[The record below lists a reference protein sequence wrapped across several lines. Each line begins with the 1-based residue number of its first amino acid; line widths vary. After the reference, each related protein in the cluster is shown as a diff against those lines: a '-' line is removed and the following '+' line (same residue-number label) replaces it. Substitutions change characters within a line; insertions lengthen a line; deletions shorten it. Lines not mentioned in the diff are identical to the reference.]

1 MYTHEGL
8 VRAVYFH
15 CVSFVHAQRV
25 VQGCLFSLCVLYMH
39 KGLVRAVY
47 FHCVSFVHAQ
57 RDGQGCLFSLCEFCT
72 RTKGWSGLFIFIVSF
87 VHAQRV
93 GQSCLFSLYEF
104 CTCTKGWSGLTV
116 RVGVLQPLP
125 PITHKHIHTQTS
137 SSCAAS
143 AKPAMRAGLWQCRS
157 LYCSRSAMRKNK
169 RWCVWPNL
177 RKALNTWSK
186 NDSEEREGGVVYYL
200 FLCIGLSSAFMIGM

>member
-57 RDGQGCLFSLCEFCT
+57 RDGQG
-72 RTKGWSGLFIFIVSF
+72 
-87 VHAQRV
+87 
-93 GQSCLFSLYEF
+93 
-104 CTCTKGWSGLTV
+104 
-116 RVGVLQPLP
+116 
-125 PITHKHIHTQTS
+125 
-137 SSCAAS
+137 
-143 AKPAMRAGLWQCRS
+143 
-157 LYCSRSAMRKNK
+157 
-169 RWCVWPNL
+169 
-177 RKALNTWSK
+177 
-186 NDSEEREGGVVYYL
+186 
-200 FLCIGLSSAFMIGM
+200 